1 MEDKQKNS
9 FNPYM
14 YTLEIGFRISIPL
27 ILFVIAGVWLDR
39 KLGTSPW
46 ILLSGIALS
55 LVTSVYGIK
64 KTIDNMNKDN

>member
-1 MEDKQKNS
+1 MADEKKDS

-14 YTLEIGFRISIPL
+14 YTLEMGFRISIPL

-39 KLGTSPW
+39 KLGTGHW
-46 ILLSGIALS
+46 LLLAGVTLS